1 MKALLA
7 ALLALV
13 VAPAA
18 AQTIAPWTEA
28 VVSVRD
34 PEGAARLFRDVGWTV
49 VGKGAVPR
57 GELGYWN
64 LPANA
69 NARFLKICAP
79 RTTNGCLRFVS
90 FTGVPQRI
98 VRLATRPWDTG
109 GIFSVMMR
117 STDVQSVFDRALAI
131 GWHAE
136 TPVYRFEFGGSKL
149 ANVVLHG
156 PDGFSIALYE
166 RASPPFT
173 AYPLGPIARGFNSMR
188 MVRDQRA
195 SVAFYRDKL
204 GFSSAFDQDY
214 LDPAPGP
221 NNFSIPQNYADK
233 IARRASAMYPAP
245 SEEGR
250 IELMQFVGF
259 TGRDVSADASPPN
272 LGILSLRYP
281 VSGLSAYRATLSA
294 RSVPFVYASATMLA
308 VRDPDGNLTE
318 FYEAG
323 ATRR

>member
-1 MKALLA
+1 MRAALA
-7 ALLALV
+7 ALLALMA
-13 VAPAA
+13 APAA

-34 PEGAARLFRDVGWTV
+34 PEGASRLFRDVGWTAV
-49 VGKGAVPR
+49 ARGAVAR
-57 GELGYWN
+57 SELDYWK
-64 LPANA
+64 LPGAA
-69 NARFLKICAP
+69 SARFLKICAP
-79 RTTNGCLRFVS
+79 GTSNGCLRFVS
-90 FTGVPQRI
+90 FKGVQQRI

-136 TPVYRFEFGGSKL
+136 TPVYRFEFNGSKL

-166 RASPPFT
+166 RSSPAFT
-173 AYPLGPIARGFNSMR
+173 AYPLGPIARAFNSMR

-233 IARRASAMYPAP
+233 IARRASAMYPVP
-245 SEEGR
+245 GEEGR

-259 TGRDVSADASPPN
+259 TGRDVSTDASPPN
-272 LGILSLRYP
+272 LGVVSLRYP
-281 VSGLSAYRATLSA
+281 VSGLSAYRATLGSRGVA
-294 RSVPFVYASATMLA
+294 FAYASPGRIA

-323 ATRR
+323 TTRR